1 MLEIKKVSY
10 QAQSL
15 KWLVRNISLA
25 IPAGQFLCIVGPNG
39 AGKSTLLRMISNEL
53 VPTEGF
59 IRLRHRNLRDYDPTE
74 LAKVR
79 AYLAQKRDMAFP
91 FRALQIVLLG
101 RHPYL
106 QGRKESSHDVLFA
119 QQQLQRLQSSHLA
132 ERVYLTLS
140 GGESTRVDM
149 ARVLSQEPELLLLD
163 EPTNHLDPYY
173 QLELLELCRSLVNEQ
188 KTIIAVMHDLNL
200 VGQYADRV
208 VLLSE
213 GRLVLQGQPNE
224 VFQREPLREIYGV
237 DFDIW
242 QNSQGRLHIMPV
254 ASAVA

>member
-1 MLEIKKVSY
+1 
-10 QAQSL
+10 
-15 KWLVRNISLA
+15 
-25 IPAGQFLCIVGPNG
+25 
-39 AGKSTLLRMISNEL
+39 MISNEL
-53 VPTEGF
+53 FPTVGS
-59 IRLRHRNLRDYDPTE
+59 IRLRQRNLRDYDPTE
-74 LAKVR
+74 LAQLR
-79 AYLAQKRDMAFP
+79 AYLAQKREMAFP

-119 QQQLQRLQSSHLA
+119 QQQLQRLRSSHLA

-173 QLELLELCRSLVNEQ
+173 QLELLELCRSLINEQ

-200 VGQYADRV
+200 VAQYADRV
-208 VLLSE
+208 LLLSE

-242 QNSQGRLHIMPV
+242 QNSQGRLHIMPF

>member
-15 KWLVRNISLA
+15 KWLVSNVSLA
-25 IPAGQFLCIVGPNG
+25 VPAGQFLCIVGPNG

-59 IRLRHRNLRDYDPTE
+59 IRLRQRNLRDYDPTE
-74 LAKVR
+74 LAQLR
-79 AYLAQKRDMAFP
+79 AYLAQKREMAFP

-119 QQQLQRLQSSHLA
+119 QQQLQRLRSSHLA

-200 VGQYADRV
+200 VAQYADRV

>member
-1 MLEIKKVSY
+1 
-10 QAQSL
+10 
-15 KWLVRNISLA
+15 
-25 IPAGQFLCIVGPNG
+25 
-39 AGKSTLLRMISNEL
+39 
-53 VPTEGF
+53 
-59 IRLRHRNLRDYDPTE
+59 
-74 LAKVR
+74 
-79 AYLAQKRDMAFP
+79 MAFP

-119 QQQLQRLQSSHLA
+119 QQQLQRLRSGHLA

-200 VGQYADRV
+200 VAQYADRV
-208 VLLSE
+208 LLLSE

-242 QNSQGRLHIMPV
+242 QNSQGRLHIMPF

>member
-1 MLEIKKVSY
+1 
-10 QAQSL
+10 
-15 KWLVRNISLA
+15 
-25 IPAGQFLCIVGPNG
+25 
-39 AGKSTLLRMISNEL
+39 MISNEL
-53 VPTEGF
+53 VPTEGS
-59 IRLRHRNLRDYDPTE
+59 IRLRQRNLKDYDPTE
-74 LAKVR
+74 LAQLR
-79 AYLAQKRDMAFP
+79 AYLAQKREMAFP

-119 QQQLQRLQSSHLA
+119 QQQLQRLRSSHLA

-149 ARVLSQEPELLLLD
+149 ARVLSQEPDLLLLD

-173 QLELLELCRSLVNEQ
+173 QLELLELCRSLLNEQ

-200 VGQYADRV
+200 VAQYADRV
-208 VLLSE
+208 LLLSE

-242 QNSQGRLHIMPV
+242 QNSQGRLHIMPF

>member
-1 MLEIKKVSY
+1 MLEIENVSY
-10 QAQSL
+10 QTQSL

-25 IPAGQFLCIVGPNG
+25 VPAGQFLCIVGPNG

-53 VPTEGF
+53 VPTEGS
-59 IRLRHRNLRDYDPTE
+59 IRLRQRNLKDYDPTE
-74 LAKVR
+74 LAQLR
-79 AYLAQKRDMAFP
+79 AYLAQKREMAFP

-119 QQQLQRLQSSHLA
+119 QQQLQRLRSCHLS

-173 QLELLELCRSLVNEQ
+173 QLELLELCRSLINEQ

-200 VGQYADRV
+200 VAQYADRV
-208 VLLSE
+208 LLLSE

-242 QNSQGRLHIMPV
+242 QNSQGRLHIMPI

>member
-25 IPAGQFLCIVGPNG
+25 VPAGQFLCIVGPNG

-59 IRLRHRNLRDYDPTE
+59 IRLRQRNLRDYDPTE

-79 AYLAQKRDMAFP
+79 AYLAQKREMAFP

-200 VGQYADRV
+200 VAQYADRV

>member
-1 MLEIKKVSY
+1 MLEIENVGY
-10 QAQSL
+10 QTQSL

-25 IPAGQFLCIVGPNG
+25 VPAGQFLCIAGPNG

-53 VPTEGF
+53 VPTEGS
-59 IRLRHRNLRDYDPTE
+59 IRLRKRNLKDYDPTE
-74 LAKVR
+74 LAKLR
-79 AYLAQKRDMAFP
+79 AYLAQKREMAFP

-119 QQQLQRLQSSHLA
+119 QQQLQRLRSGHLA

-173 QLELLELCRSLVNEQ
+173 QLELLELCRSLINEQ

-200 VGQYADRV
+200 VAQYADRV
-208 VLLSE
+208 LLLSK

-242 QNSQGRLHIMPV
+242 QNSQGRLHIMPF

>member
-1 MLEIKKVSY
+1 MLEIENVSY
-10 QAQSL
+10 QTQSL

-25 IPAGQFLCIVGPNG
+25 VPAGQFLCIVGPNG

-53 VPTEGF
+53 VPTEGS
-59 IRLRHRNLRDYDPTE
+59 IRLRKRNLKDYDPTE
-74 LAKVR
+74 LAKLR
-79 AYLAQKRDMAFP
+79 AYLAQKREMAFP

-119 QQQLQRLQSSHLA
+119 QQQLQRLRSGHLS

-200 VGQYADRV
+200 VAQYADRV
-208 VLLSE
+208 LLLSE

-242 QNSQGRLHIMPV
+242 QNSQGRLHIMPF

>member
-1 MLEIKKVSY
+1 M
-10 QAQSL
+10 
-15 KWLVRNISLA
+15 
-25 IPAGQFLCIVGPNG
+25 CI
-39 AGKSTLLRMISNEL
+39 RDRSN
-53 VPTEGF
+53 
-59 IRLRHRNLRDYDPTE
+59 
-74 LAKVR
+74 
-79 AYLAQKRDMAFP
+79 
-91 FRALQIVLLG
+91 
-101 RHPYL
+101 
-106 QGRKESSHDVLFA
+106 DVLFA
-119 QQQLQRLQSSHLA
+119 QQQLQRLRSSHLA

-173 QLELLELCRSLVNEQ
+173 QLELLELCRSLLNEQ

-200 VGQYADRV
+200 VAQYADRV
-208 VLLSE
+208 LLLSE

-242 QNSQGRLHIMPV
+242 QNSQGRLHIMPF

>member
-59 IRLRHRNLRDYDPTE
+59 IRLKHRNLRDYDPTE

-200 VGQYADRV
+200 VAQYADRV
-208 VLLSE
+208 LLLSE

>member
-25 IPAGQFLCIVGPNG
+25 VPAGQFLCIVGPNG

-59 IRLRHRNLRDYDPTE
+59 IRLRQRNLRDYDPTE
-74 LAKVR
+74 LAQLR
-79 AYLAQKRDMAFP
+79 AYLAQKREMAFP

-200 VGQYADRV
+200 VAQYADRV